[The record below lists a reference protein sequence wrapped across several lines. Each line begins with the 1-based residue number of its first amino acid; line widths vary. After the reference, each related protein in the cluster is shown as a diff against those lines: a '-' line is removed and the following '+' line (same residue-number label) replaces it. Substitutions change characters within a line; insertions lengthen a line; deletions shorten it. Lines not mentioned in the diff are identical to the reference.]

1 MDNDW
6 ELNYPHQQSLTE
18 KKMIWACLVSIKI
31 IGGYVINYK

>member
-18 KKMIWACLVSIKI
+18 KKNDFSMSCK
-31 IGGYVINYK
+31 YKNNGRLCDKL